1 MLRLRRGCVC
11 SVSIGIFADGIQQAF
26 TADEVIKSLENTQK
40 QYINGWYYIP
50 IRPALRNRII
60 ELLEM
65 QKPREAQYVGRDGI
79 MRWECPRCKNPIDM
93 FYTGEQTNYCHHCG
107 QKLTF

>member
-1 MLRLRRGCVC
+1 M
-11 SVSIGIFADGIQQAF
+11 SIGNYIDSIQELF
-26 TADEVIKSLENTQK
+26 TAEEAIKQLENAQK

-60 ELLEM
+60 ELLET
-65 QKPREAQYVGRDGI
+65 QKPREALLMPINGV
-79 MRWECPRCKNPIDM
+79 MEWECPKCKNPIDM

>member
-1 MLRLRRGCVC
+1 M
-11 SVSIGIFADGIQQAF
+11 SIGDYIDSIQKLS
-26 TADEVIKSLENTQK
+26 TAEEVIKQLENTQK
-40 QYINGWYYIP
+40 QYINGWHYIP

-60 ELLEM
+60 ELLET
-65 QKPREAQYVGRDGI
+65 QESREASFVPINGI
-79 MRWECPRCKNPIDM
+79 MRWECPRCKNPIEM

>member
-1 MLRLRRGCVC
+1 M
-11 SVSIGIFADGIQQAF
+11 SIGNYIDSIQELF
-26 TADEVIKSLENTQK
+26 TAEEVIKQLENTS
-40 QYINGWYYIP
+40 NYYIKGYVYIL

-60 ELLEM
+60 ELLET
-65 QKPREAQYVGRDGI
+65 QKPREALFMPINGV
-79 MRWECPRCKNPIDM
+79 MEWECPRCKNPIDM